1 MSDSKEMTV
10 AEAQPP
16 QQIALTVQE
25 RAVIA
30 LGGTERENELK
41 ALAQK
46 YADITEVKNKA
57 GRQQVHGAAME
68 LANQRVATK
77 KTGEVAREDAVALQK
92 AVIERQKYLIG
103 LTEPEEKRL
112 ITLRDGWDEAEAAE
126 KAAKVAAE
134 QKRIADIRSRIDAF
148 RNAPAEMVGKS
159 AEQIGA
165 CADHL
170 SETIIALEEFEGST
184 GEAIMARNAAVAR
197 LREMQ
202 AAQAAHEAEQA
213 RLAAERAQLERE
225 RAESAERERQAA
237 TARAEQE
244 RKDREAREA
253 EDALVDSI
261 WKNAR
266 RIESNTAP
274 YILKAIG
281 AFESMAK
288 DWEND
293 PRQRVSG
300 AIASTRAEMQA
311 KLRDAEE
318 AATREARDAELRR
331 QRETE
336 ESRLRA
342 ERELEERRL
351 ADARAEIERQKAE
364 IAAAKAEQERRE
376 REAREAMEAWEREQE
391 LAAAHDEALAENARI
406 EAELAEA
413 KRQADKAHAA
423 EQERIRCA
431 QAEFEAT
438 GPEDWEIVQV
448 VADHYDVSADVAR
461 HWLARHVW
469 MEKAA

>member
-30 LGGTERENELK
+30 LGGVERENELK

-68 LANQRVATK
+68 LANECVATK
-77 KTGEVAREDAVALQK
+77 KTGEAAREDAVALQK
-92 AVIERQKYLIG
+92 AVIAREKYLIG
-103 LTEPEEKRL
+103 LVEPEKKRL
-112 ITLRDGWDEAEAAE
+112 LVLRDKWDEAEAAE
-126 KAAKVAAE
+126 KAAKLAAE
-134 QKRIADIRSRIDAF
+134 QARIAVIRSRIDVF

-159 AEQIGA
+159 AQQIGA

-170 SETIIALEEFEGST
+170 SETVIALEEFEGST
-184 GEAIMARNAAVAR
+184 GEAIMARNAAVER

-202 AAQAAHEAEQA
+202 VAQAAHEAEQA

-225 RAESAERERQAA
+225 RAEAAERERVAA
-237 TARAEQE
+237 EARAEQE

-281 AFESMAK
+281 AFESIAK
-288 DWEND
+288 DWDSD
-293 PRQRVSG
+293 PRPRVSG
-300 AIASTRAEMQA
+300 AIASAREEMQT
-311 KLRDAEE
+311 KLRNAEE
-318 AATREARDAELRR
+318 VAKREAHEAELRQ
-331 QRETE
+331 QREAE
-336 ESRLRA
+336 EQ
-342 ERELEERRL
+342 RL

-364 IAAAKAEQERRE
+364 QERHE
-376 REAREAMEAWEREQE
+376 REAREAAEAK
-391 LAAAHDEALAENARI
+391 AAADKLEADHAEALAENARI
-406 EAELAEA
+406 DAERAEA
-413 KRQADKAHAA
+413 KRQADEAHAA
-423 EQERIRCA
+423 EQERIRRA

-448 VADHYDVSADVAR
+448 VADHYDVSTDVAR

>member
-1 MSDSKEMTV
+1 MNEEKQLAV

-30 LGGTERENELK
+30 LGGAERENELK
-41 ALAQK
+41 ALARK

-77 KTGEVAREDAVALQK
+77 KTGEIAREDAVALQK

-112 ITLRDGWDEAEAAE
+112 ITLRNSWDEAEAAE
-126 KAAKVAAE
+126 KQAKAAAE
-134 QKRIADIRSRIDAF
+134 QKRIADIRSRIDVF
-148 RNAPAEMVGKS
+148 RNAPAEMIGKS
-159 AEQIGA
+159 AQQIGA

-170 SETIIALEEFEGST
+170 SETVIALEEFEGST

-202 AAQAAHEAEQA
+202 AAQTAHEVEQV
-213 RLAAERAQLERE
+213 RLAAEREQLARERE
-225 RAESAERERQAA
+225 EAAERERQAA
-237 TARAEQE
+237 AARAEQE

-253 EDALVDSI
+253 EEARLAKARDEAERKERAALAEIAKRDEE
-261 WKNAR
+261 AR
-266 RIESNTAP
+266 
-274 YILKAIG
+274 KAL
-281 AFESMAK
+281 
-288 DWEND
+288 
-293 PRQRVSG
+293 
-300 AIASTRAEMQA
+300 AEEKRLQ
-311 KLRDAEE
+311 EE
-318 AATREARDAELRR
+318 AA
-331 QRETE
+331 QRT
-336 ESRLRA
+336 
-342 ERELEERRL
+342 
-351 ADARAEIERQKAE
+351 ADAMSEISGIQQQVAIAISGRLGVRNGGTIECIRDTLAET
-364 IAAAKAEQERRE
+364 
-376 REAREAMEAWEREQE
+376 EAWEIDSERFGMLAGAAEMAKATAVAE
-391 LAAAHDEALAENARI
+391 IRRLLVEAEEKIATEAKAAADKLEADHVEALIENARI
-406 EAELAEA
+406 DAERTEA
-413 KRQADKAHAA
+413 KRQADESHAA
-423 EQERIRCA
+423 EQERIRRA

-438 GPEDWEIVQV
+438 GPEDWEIAQV